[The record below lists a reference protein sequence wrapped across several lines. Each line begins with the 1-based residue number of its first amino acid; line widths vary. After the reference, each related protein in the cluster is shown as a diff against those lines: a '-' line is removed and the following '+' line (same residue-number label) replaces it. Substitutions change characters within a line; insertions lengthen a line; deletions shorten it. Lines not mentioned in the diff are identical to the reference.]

1 MSVWLTTS
9 VCVCVCVSMN
19 ELNDWWGCNFSSS
32 IEIEREWC
40 GMSVCNGHLFPYQSQ
55 MASSGAN
62 YIIYIYIYIY
72 SAVGDRHTRITP
84 GTPAGIINLISRL
97 LAPSIIGCLS
107 LRTFQDNQ
115 RIIERPVGPIESAI
129 ERKII
134 ISIISV
140 IVNAFS

>member
-1 MSVWLTTS
+1 M
-9 VCVCVCVSMN
+9 CVCVCVWMN
-19 ELNDWWGCNFSSS
+19 WMIGGVVIFHRPLRLRENDVVCL
-32 IEIEREWC
+32 
-40 GMSVCNGHLFPYQSQ
+40 SVTATCSLINHRWPLQVPTTSF
-55 MASSGAN
+55 
-62 YIIYIYIYIY
+62 IYIYIY